1 MVVSRIFRTFGLV
14 VVSDGLIGCLSFSL
28 SVVAEPSRWQLQTDR
43 GAVIAELVAHRDGD
57 KISVS
62 LNASET
68 VWRAAFDSDGNI
80 IAGDEDPVRVGTD
93 L

>member
-1 MVVSRIFRTFGLV
+1 MTNKKDQPTQARELRVVETSTGH
-14 VVSDGLIGCLSFSL
+14 
-28 SVVAEPSRWQLQTDR
+28 WQLQTDR

-57 KISVS
+57 RISVS

-68 VWRAAFDSDGNI
+68 VWCATFDSDGNI
-80 IAGDEDPVRVGTD
+80 IAGDQDPIRVGTG